1 MMFVRIARVLALLLL
16 IGAVIGGVLAWKSYT
31 DPLPLPATPFVFEVR
46 PGSSLASVARELEA
60 AGVLPRPWALTG
72 LARVR
77 SVDRS
82 IKAGSYA
89 IEGPITLPQLLA
101 KLTQGDVTQT
111 LLVIVEGA
119 SFADV
124 KRALR
129 AHPEV
134 RNTVLDLPDGE
145 LMSRLGVPDKSPE
158 GLFFPDTYFFAAGTP
173 DVAVLQR
180 SYRAL
185 ETRLADAWKRRA
197 PDLPFTSPYEAL
209 ILASIVEKE
218 TGRSV
223 DRPRIA
229 SVFVNRL
236 RKGMRLQTDPTVI
249 YGMGARFD
257 GNLRKHDLETDTP
270 WNTYTRDGLPPTPI
284 ALPSQA
290 SIDAVLAPPAT
301 DYLYF
306 VARGDGTS
314 HFSANL
320 VEHNRAVTKFQKG
333 GR

>member
-1 MMFVRIARVLALLLL
+1 
-16 IGAVIGGVLAWKSYT
+16 
-31 DPLPLPATPFVFEVR
+31 
-46 PGSSLASVARELEA
+46 
-60 AGVLPRPWALTG
+60 LTG
-72 LARVR
+72 RARLR
-77 SVDRS
+77 GVDRS

-89 IEGPITLPQLLA
+89 IEAPTTLPQLLA
-101 KLTQGDVTQT
+101 KLTQGDVSQT
-111 LLVIVEGA
+111 SLIIVEGA

-134 RNTVLDLPDGE
+134 RQTVLELPDTE
-145 LMSRLGVPDKSPE
+145 LMSRLGVTEKSPE
-158 GLFFPDTYFFAAGTP
+158 GLFFPDTYFFAAGTA

-185 ETRLADAWKRRA
+185 ESRLDAAWKQRA
-197 PDLPFTSPYEAL
+197 PDLPLASPYEAL

-218 TGRSV
+218 TGRAV
-223 DRPRIA
+223 DRPLIA
-229 SVFVNRL
+229 SVFINRL
-236 RKGMRLQTDPTVI
+236 RRGMRLQTDPTVI
-249 YGMGARFD
+249 YGMGTKFD

-301 DYLYF
+301 EYLYF
-306 VARGDGTS
+306 VSRGDGTS
-314 HFSANL
+314 HFSSNL
-320 VEHNRAVTKFQKG
+320 VEHNRAVNKFQKG
-333 GR
+333 AR